1 MKHVDL
7 YGSDHSPWVQAV
19 LLGLTEAKIN
29 YRLRSLPPLQTFLKA
44 GIMMPA
50 ARIDAGDWQLESADI
65 LEGLGFETVP
75 ADQRQLL
82 MSSWRGLTHRVDSAA
97 LFWTNFSLAGDRN
110 PSYLQRQISNL
121 LRPFAPLTF
130 FLLLNFLRLVRGSPD
145 PTNFGDQFLP
155 FEDMLKESG
164 KPYLCGYAPNSLD
177 FLLFGMVQ
185 SHCTTY
191 VPPVHAL
198 QTDERLENLRAWLAT
213 MQKRFKDY
221 DHLYS
226 GVYFAPHSSRP
237 EIATG
242 SERMAFWVG
251 TALMLAAFPITV
263 PLSILLSI
271 RNRVQQR

>member
-1 MKHVDL
+1 MNHVDL

-19 LLGLTEAKIN
+19 LLGLYEAKIN
-29 YRLRSLPPLQTFLKA
+29 YRLRSLPPLQTFFKA

-50 ARIDAGDWQLESADI
+50 ARIDEGDWQLESADI
-65 LEGLGFETVP
+65 LESLGFEAVP
-75 ADQRQLL
+75 ADQRRLV

-130 FLLLNFLRLVRGSPD
+130 FLLLNFLRLSRRFPD
-145 PTNFGDQFLP
+145 PENFGDQFLP
-155 FEDMLKESG
+155 FEDMLKDSAQ
-164 KPYLCGYAPNSLD
+164 PYLCGDTPNSLD
-177 FLLFGMVQ
+177 FLVFGMVQ
-185 SHCTTY
+185 SHCSIY
-191 VPPVHAL
+191 VPPILAL
-198 QTDERLENLRAWLAT
+198 QTDGRLENLRAWLAT
-213 MQKRFKDY
+213 MQTRFKDY

-226 GVYFAPHSSRP
+226 GVYFAPHAPRP

-242 SERMAFWVG
+242 SERLAFWIG
-251 TALMLAAFPITV
+251 TAAMVAAFPITV

-271 RNRVQQR
+271 RNRLRQ